1 MDNRYSQGT
10 IEKETI
16 VNTWGYVKTH
26 IWNGEMTLAAYTYLF
41 FTKYKNI
48 FLRRRNMV
56 ESREPQLHII
66 PGN

>member
-1 MDNRYSQGT
+1 MDNRYSQWT

-26 IWNGEMTLAAYTYLF
+26 IWNGQTTLAAYTYLF
-41 FTKYKNI
+41 FNKYKNI

-56 ESREPQLHII
+56 ENREPKLHKI